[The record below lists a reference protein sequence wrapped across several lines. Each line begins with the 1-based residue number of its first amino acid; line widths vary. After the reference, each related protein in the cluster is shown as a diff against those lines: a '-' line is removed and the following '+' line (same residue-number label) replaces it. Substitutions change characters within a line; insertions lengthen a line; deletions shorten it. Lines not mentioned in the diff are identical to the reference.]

1 MANDK
6 KNSRSFDLDKGG
18 KRSFDLEK
26 KSTRS
31 FDLTKDELDVAA
43 APIAAATTSTKQ
55 NTQPTFSQQNPT
67 VPPTPTNPTDNG
79 NGEEGGNKKKW
90 LWIVL
95 AIIVLAVL
103 AYLFIPDGR
112 TEPISTGT
120 DSTETVMGDST
131 AAEPKD
137 SVSEDTTASTANLT
151 ESPSV
156 DEGSESVSGPQS
168 TYTPSSKAPSA
179 QQQNVTDD
187 LSPEKESSNAAAPVG
202 SIDEQAQQVIKGV
215 YGNNPER
222 RQKLGADYKTVQ
234 KRVNELMRK

>member
-31 FDLTKDELDVAA
+31 FDLTKDEPEAA
-43 APIAAATTSTKQ
+43 APTVAAPKPAKPSA
-55 NTQPTFSQQNPT
+55 QPTSSQQNST
-67 VPPTPTNPTDNG
+67 VPPTPATPIDNG
-79 NGEEGGNKKKW
+79 NGEEGGSKKKW
-90 LWIVL
+90 LWVVL
-95 AIIVLAVL
+95 AIIVLVVL
-103 AYLFIPDGR
+103 AYLFIPGGR
-112 TEPISTGT
+112 TEAITTGT

-137 SVSEDTTASTANLT
+137 SVSEDTTATTANLT

-156 DEGSESVSGPQS
+156 DEGSESVSDPQS